1 MRRIH
6 LLYQKD
12 HNCTNTQ
19 SRNGK
24 RQALFCYELYKQLAA
39 SVLGGLLVLSVL
51 HITVGHRQLPIVWE
65 HWSAKKPRKLQKWPT
80 AFHTHKKKGFWNCQS
95 WKIFFSSNFIIQL
108 HLNFFQNSDTQGTC
122 FRHICVWML
131 N

>member
-1 MRRIH
+1 MPESIFNKVTSHQHATLLEKRLRLRYFSVTFNKLLRNIFIECLEATTVEVVGYCHWIH
-6 LLYQKD
+6 LVYQKD
-12 HNCTNTQ
+12 HNFTNTQ

-65 HWSAKKPRKLQKWPT
+65 HWSAKKPRKLQK
-80 AFHTHKKKGFWNCQS
+80 
-95 WKIFFSSNFIIQL
+95 
-108 HLNFFQNSDTQGTC
+108 
-122 FRHICVWML
+122 
-131 N
+131 